1 MQSFLVM
8 PGDRVR
14 ARNYKLK
21 VGMVESRME
30 NVSKYVLRSTRWTA
44 LRHNRDYVAYWGV
57 HAGGPAPREPAP
69 FAVRRQTRADL
80 EAARWGL
87 LAWENPAVGMAA
99 SPFWIDANMP
109 RGRFDETDDRD
120 SIPILALLEES
131 VATLTGLRLLDGAL
145 VLRIARGSQA
155 GQARLA
161 DADTGDA
168 ARCGL
173 SLMIALDQE
182 FPENLD
188 QTTAVCLVA
197 WPLRRSSS
205 AGRQRARP

>member
-1 MQSFLVM
+1 
-8 PGDRVR
+8 
-14 ARNYKLK
+14 
-21 VGMVESRME
+21 ME

-69 FAVRRQTRADL
+69 FAVRGQTRADL
-80 EAARWGL
+80 E
-87 LAWENPAVGMAA
+87 
-99 SPFWIDANMP
+99 
-109 RGRFDETDDRD
+109 
-120 SIPILALLEES
+120 
-131 VATLTGLRLLDGAL
+131 
-145 VLRIARGSQA
+145 
-155 GQARLA
+155 
-161 DADTGDA
+161 A

-188 QTTAVCLVA
+188 RTTAVCLVA